1 MFNAHQHHH
10 HSPHDHGHDSNV
22 EANRTHFDE
31 SAAKY
36 EDDPVFIE
44 FAEKVGIAIREVYP
58 FDPNSTTA
66 LDFAC
71 GTGLTTRSYAPYVK
85 SVLGVDISQ
94 KMLDK
99 FMKQAEEKGFA
110 DKVTC
115 VCTELKGAEG
125 ELDGLKFDIITCSM
139 AYHHFH
145 SIKDIT
151 TILCNYLKPNGMLLV
166 IDIEAPEVEAGS
178 ENPIFEKMKDHD
190 SVAHKHGF
198 GVEEMKT
205 VFEGAGLVSFDMKH
219 VTHAS
224 LVGKF
229 DFDAFLAKG
238 VKPAN

>member
-1 MFNAHQHHH
+1 MSNAHQHHH
-10 HSPHDHGHDSNV
+10 HSPHGHSHDYV
-22 EANRTHFDE
+22 EANRAHFDA
-31 SAAKY
+31 SDYAIKND
-36 EDDPVFIE
+36 DDPSFLE
-44 FAEKVGIAIREVYP
+44 FAKNVGAAIREAYP

-94 KMLDK
+94 KMLDQ
-99 FMKQAEEKGFA
+99 FMKQAEEKGLA
-110 DKVTC
+110 DKMTC

-139 AYHHFH
+139 AYHHFD

-151 TILCNYLKPNGMLLV
+151 SMLFNFLKPNGMLLV
-166 IDIEAPEVEAGS
+166 IDIEAPEVEA
-178 ENPIFEKMKDHD
+178 ENPTFEKMQNLDYI
-190 SVAHKHGF
+190 AHKHGF
-198 GVEEMKT
+198 SVEEMKM

-224 LVGKF
+224 LVGGF
-229 DFDAFLAKG
+229 EVDAFLAKG